1 MLSFEKQKMSL
12 VHNTLY
18 LRILEGEKM
27 EIKRQY
33 SILYPDLDGV
43 EYKQLSETA
52 CHDLALDVLCKNLT
66 EDARE
71 SKMIM
76 ETISHMTADPRV
88 ATYRQKVFCDILR
101 LPDVRKRMVELFDKF
116 EFIRTYGVHHLNID
130 EKKGIWHLL
139 RRMDELNDYISCVE
153 AMQECLTDNAVESEG
168 LKGFAKYIDEL
179 YHAANFGE
187 MKADIA
193 ALKVRSSEVKS
204 VTIGI
209 NVDERFEA
217 TSMGLISINNKY
229 FKKSGIVSNFAD
241 AISTKEKIQEGT
253 DWNGNMHYHPV
264 ETVPE
269 GEGAIAEFFARKAK
283 LDLVHWAGFGGA
295 SVSQKTMASIAK
307 GDGMSASTLY
317 LSEVANKMLD
327 TLLKK
332 LRDTLSKYA
341 DVVVLNISQV
351 IPEFMYYIRFAEFI
365 EKYMAQGYTFCEAKV
380 SARDSVKMDAKGF
393 YNLKLAVSGLKK
405 EDIVTNDLGF
415 DKEHTIYIL
424 TGANRGG
431 KTTVTQAVGI
441 MYVLAQGGIFVP
453 ASSFVYQPVDCVYT
467 HFPADEDK
475 TLDLGRLGEEC
486 IRFKDSFH
494 ACTKDSLYLLN
505 ESFST
510 TSFEEGYY
518 IAKDA
523 VKALLKKSVRTIY
536 NTHMHK
542 LGENIDELN
551 RENPYAKAS
560 SVIVQSEEG
569 KRSFKLEVAPP
580 EGMSYARDIAE
591 KYGVTYEMLIKEI

>member
-1 MLSFEKQKMSL
+1 
-12 VHNTLY
+12 
-18 LRILEGEKM
+18 M
-27 EIKRQY
+27 EMKSKY
-33 SILYPDLDGV
+33 SILYPDIENV
-43 EYKQLSETA
+43 VYKQLSETA

-66 EDARE
+66 DDAKE
-71 SKMIM
+71 YKLIM
-76 ETISHMTADPRV
+76 ETISHMTENPQV
-88 ATYRQKVFCDILR
+88 AEYRQKIFCDILR

-116 EFIRTYGVHHLNID
+116 EFIRSYGVHHLNID
-130 EKKGIWHLL
+130 EKKGLWHLL

-153 AMQECLTDNAVESEG
+153 AMQECLTENAVESEG
-168 LKGFAKYIDEL
+168 LKGFAKYINEL

-193 ALKVRSSEVKS
+193 ALKVHSSEVKS
-204 VTIGI
+204 VTVGI
-209 NVDERFEA
+209 NVNERFEA
-217 TSMGLISINNKY
+217 TGLGLISINNKQ
-229 FKKSGIVSNFAD
+229 FKKSGIVKSFAD
-241 AISTKEKIQEGT
+241 AISAKGKIQEGT
-253 DWNGNMHYHPV
+253 DWNGNMHFQPV
-264 ETVPE
+264 ESIPE
-269 GEGAIAEFFARKAK
+269 GEDAVSEFFTRKAK
-283 LDLVHWAGFGGA
+283 LNLVHLAGFGGA
-295 SVSQKTMASIAK
+295 SVSQETMASIAK
-307 GDGMSASTLY
+307 GDSMANLTFY

-341 DVVVLNISQV
+341 NVVVMNISQV

-365 EKYMAQGYTFCEAKV
+365 EKQMAQGHTFCEAKV
-380 SARDSVKMDAKGF
+380 LTGDWAQMEAKGF
-393 YNLKLAVSGLKK
+393 YNLKLAVSGLKQ
-405 EDIVTNDLGF
+405 EDIVTNDLVF
-415 DKEHTIYIL
+415 DKDHTVYIL

-453 ASSFVYQPVDCVYT
+453 ASSFAYQPVDCVYT

-486 IRFKDSFH
+486 IRFKENYT

-542 LGENIDELN
+542 LGEDVDELN
-551 RENPYAKAS
+551 LENPNAQAS
-560 SVIVQSEEG
+560 SIVVQSEEG

-580 EGMSYARDIAE
+580 KGLSYARDIAE
-591 KYGVTYEMLIKEI
+591 KYGVTYEMLTDGM